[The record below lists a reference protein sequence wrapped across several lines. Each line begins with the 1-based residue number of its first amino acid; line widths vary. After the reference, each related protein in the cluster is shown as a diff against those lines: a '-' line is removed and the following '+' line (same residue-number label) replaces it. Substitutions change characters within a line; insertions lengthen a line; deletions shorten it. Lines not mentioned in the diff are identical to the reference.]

1 MKKNELVKL
10 IELDR
15 KFKEDCERV
24 AAILEGIK
32 DKGNYICFAH
42 TFRIEDGEVYW
53 EGDEWGSY
61 QYHEEHDG
69 YFPLE
74 YLTMSN
80 EELEKIVEERN
91 TELQRE
97 IEKKEKEKNAW
108 DRKAK
113 LELYEK
119 LKKELGI

>member
-1 MKKNELVKL
+1 MKKNELIKL
-10 IELDR
+10 VELDR

-32 DKGNYICFAH
+32 DKNNHICFAH
-42 TFRIEDGEVYW
+42 TFRIADDDVYW
-53 EGDEWGSY
+53 EGYEMGAY
-61 QYHEEHDG
+61 NYGEEHDG
-69 YFPLE
+69 FFPLE

-91 TELQRE
+91 TELQKE
-97 IEKKEKEKNAW
+97 IEKKEKEEKAK

-113 LELYEK
+113 LAIYEK